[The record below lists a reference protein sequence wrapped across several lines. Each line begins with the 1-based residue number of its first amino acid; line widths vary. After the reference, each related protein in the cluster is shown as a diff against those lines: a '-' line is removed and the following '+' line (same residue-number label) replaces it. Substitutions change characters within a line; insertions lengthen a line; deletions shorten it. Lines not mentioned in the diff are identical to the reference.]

1 MEVNEESEA
10 VRRNQKRRKDRKRRE
25 KDKSRKKT
33 NKQKKKQPASKT
45 CHVKK
50 FYCCQ
55 VNVII
60 PVTIIDLLSNI
71 NIKSGKIYT
80 SLTFLTFNV
89 KYV

>member
-1 MEVNEESEA
+1 MK
-10 VRRNQKRRKDRKRRE
+10 NQKQYEEIRKEEKIEREERRTRAE
-25 KDKSRKKT
+25 KKQT
-33 NKQKKKQPASKT
+33 NKKKKQPASKT